1 AGLRAWPG
9 SGLMSMLVDSAVI
22 GLFDAG
28 PLVLAAMGFSLI
40 YYLNGFINVA
50 YAETVTLGAYFAV
63 MFNNLFGLNFYL
75 TIIPAAV
82 MAGFVSVITYLL
94 VYRPALKRGA
104 GQTELIVM
112 SVGLSFLMRHGTRL
126 VVGPSLHNFDV
137 TPPSFVKIFG
147 MLVTSHQIVALTLVA
162 LIATALYLFIHKT
175 SYGEQMR
182 GLANNEDLALVSGIN
197 PTKVS
202 ILIWFSG
209 GVAGGLA
216 GVFYGVFA
224 FVEYDL
230 GWKIILIVMT
240 IAIIGGVGNMR
251 GAVVAGIAMGIVIS
265 AITFVSKP
273 LHAQSAALALFI
285 AALWWRGTMPQL
297 RRRVVKDG

>member
-1 AGLRAWPG
+1 
-9 SGLMSMLVDSAVI
+9 MSLLVDAAVI

-28 PLVLAAMGFSLI
+28 PLILAAMGFSLI

-50 YAETVTLGAYFAV
+50 YAENVTLGAYFAV
-63 MFNNLFGLNFYL
+63 MLNNVLGLNFYL

-82 MAGFVSVITYLL
+82 MAGIVSVITYLL
-94 VYRPALKRGA
+94 VYRPAIKRGA

-126 VVGPSLHNFDV
+126 VVGPSLKNFDV
-137 TPPSFVKIFG
+137 TPPSFVEIFG

-162 LIATALYLFIHKT
+162 LLATALYLFIYKT
-175 SYGEQMR
+175 SYGERMR
-182 GLANNEDLALVSGIN
+182 GLASNEDLALVSGID
-197 PTKVS
+197 PMKVS
-202 ILIWFSG
+202 VLIWFSG

-230 GWKIILIVMT
+230 GWKIILVVMM
-240 IAIIGGVGNMR
+240 IAIIGGVGNVR
-251 GAVVAGIAMGIVIS
+251 GAVVAGVAMGIVIS

-273 LHAQSAALALFI
+273 LYGQVVALALFI
-285 AALWWRGTMPQL
+285 GALWLRGTKPRL
-297 RRRVVKDG
+297 RRRVAGEG

>member
-1 AGLRAWPG
+1 
-9 SGLMSMLVDSAVI
+9 MSLLVDAAVI

-75 TIIPAAV
+75 TIVPAAV
-82 MAGFVSVITYLL
+82 MAGFVSVLTYLL

-112 SVGLSFLMRHGTRL
+112 SVGLSFLIRHGNRL
-126 VVGPSLHNFDV
+126 IVGPLLHNFEV
-137 TPPSFVKIFG
+137 EAPSFVKVFG

-162 LIATALYLFIHKT
+162 LTATALYLFIHKT
-175 SYGEQMR
+175 SYGERMR
-182 GLANNEDLALVSGIN
+182 GLASNEDLALVSGID

-202 ILIWFSG
+202 ILVWFSG
-209 GVAGGLA
+209 GMAGGLA

-224 FVEYDL
+224 FVEYDM
-230 GWKIILIVMT
+230 GWKIILVVIM
-240 IAIIGGVGNMR
+240 ISIIGGVGRVR
-251 GAVVAGIAMGIVIS
+251 GAVVAGVAMGIVIS
-265 AITFVSKP
+265 AVTFVSKP
-273 LHAQSAALALFI
+273 LYAQVAVLALFI
-285 AALWWRGTMPQL
+285 GALWWKGTKPQL
-297 RRRVVKDG
+297 RKRVAAEV

>member
-1 AGLRAWPG
+1 
-9 SGLMSMLVDSAVI
+9 MSLLVDAAVI

-28 PLVLAAMGFSLI
+28 PLILAAMGFSLI

-50 YAETVTLGAYFAV
+50 YAENVTLGAYFAV
-63 MFNNLFGLNFYL
+63 MLNNVFGLNFYL
-75 TIIPAAV
+75 TIIPAAI

-112 SVGLSFLMRHGTRL
+112 SVGLSFLVRHGTRL
-126 VVGPSLHNFDV
+126 VVGPSLLNFDV
-137 TPPSFVKIFG
+137 TPPSFVEIFG
-147 MLVTSHQIVALTLVA
+147 MLVTSHQIVALSLVA
-162 LIATALYLFIHKT
+162 LLATALYLFIYQT
-175 SYGEQMR
+175 SYGERMR
-182 GLANNEDLALVSGIN
+182 GLASNEDLALVSGIN

-230 GWKIILIVMT
+230 GWKIILVVMM
-240 IAIIGGVGNMR
+240 IAIIGGIGNVR
-251 GAVVAGIAMGIVIS
+251 GAVVAGVAMGIVIS

-273 LHAQSAALALFI
+273 LYAQVAVLALFI

-297 RRRVVKDG
+297 RRRAAAEG

>member
-1 AGLRAWPG
+1 
-9 SGLMSMLVDSAVI
+9 MSLLLDSAVI
-22 GLFDAG
+22 GIFDAG
-28 PLVLAAMGFSLI
+28 PLILAAMGFSLI

-50 YAETVTLGAYFAV
+50 FAENVTLGAYFAV
-63 MFNNLFGLNFYL
+63 MFNNVLGLNFYL

-82 MAGFVSVITYLL
+82 MAGFVSVITYLV
-94 VYRPALKRGA
+94 VYRPAMKRGA

-112 SVGLSFLMRHGTRL
+112 SVGLSFLIRHGTRL
-126 VVGPSLHNFDV
+126 VVGPSLKNFDV
-137 TPPSFVKIFG
+137 SPPSFVKIFG
-147 MLVTSHQIVALTLVA
+147 MLVTSHQIAALALVALT
-162 LIATALYLFIHKT
+162 ATALYLFIYKT
-175 SYGEQMR
+175 SYGERMR
-182 GLANNEDLALVSGIN
+182 GLASNEDLALVSGIN

-273 LHAQSAALALFI
+273 LHAQSAA
-285 AALWWRGTMPQL
+285 
-297 RRRVVKDG
+297 

>member
-1 AGLRAWPG
+1 
-9 SGLMSMLVDSAVI
+9 MSLLVDATVI

-28 PLVLAAMGFSLI
+28 PLILAAMGFSLI

-50 YAETVTLGAYFAV
+50 YAENVTLGAYFAV
-63 MFNNLFGLNFYL
+63 MFNNLLGWNFYL

-112 SVGLSFLMRHGTRL
+112 SVGLSFLIRHGTRL
-126 VVGPSLHNFDV
+126 VVGPSLQNFDV

-147 MLVTSHQIVALTLVA
+147 MLVTSHQIVALSLVA
-162 LIATALYLFIHKT
+162 LLAAALYLFIYKT
-175 SYGEQMR
+175 SYGERMR
-182 GLANNEDLALVSGIN
+182 GLASNEDLALVSGID

-230 GWKIILIVMT
+230 GWKIILVVMM
-240 IAIIGGVGNMR
+240 IAIIGGVGNVR
-251 GAVVAGIAMGIVIS
+251 GAVVAGVAMGVVIS
-265 AITFVSKP
+265 AVTFVSKP
-273 LHAQSAALALFI
+273 CYAQVVGLALFI
-285 AALWWRGTMPQL
+285 GALWWRGTTPPL
-297 RRRVVKDG
+297 RRRVAEG